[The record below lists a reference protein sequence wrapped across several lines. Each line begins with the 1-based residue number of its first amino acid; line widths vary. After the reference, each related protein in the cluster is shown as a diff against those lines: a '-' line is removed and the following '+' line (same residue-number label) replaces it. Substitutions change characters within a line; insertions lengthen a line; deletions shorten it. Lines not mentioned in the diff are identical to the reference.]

1 MQPNTLSL
9 SRFGGCPDQTSS
21 GVFISNAVE
30 GHLFIRY
37 VAVETASAQNTFFKP
52 ALVNMHLT
60 LSKMVRLNLSA
71 KPFLLWS
78 ACSSSVPCNTR
89 GSTKDVE
96 CLIAKFKTI
105 VCSQPLDLS
114 ASLIFDQSL
123 PTFEILKSFIL
134 SLLNEYP

>member
-1 MQPNTLSL
+1 MQPNSLSL

-37 VAVETASAQNTFFKP
+37 VAVETASAQNTFNP

-71 KPFLLWS
+71 KPFCCGVPAVVLCLAIPEAAQKLSNASFQNSRTLSVLNLLTFLPVWFS
-78 ACSSSVPCNTR
+78 TR
-89 GSTKDVE
+89 V
-96 CLIAKFKTI
+96 F
-105 VCSQPLDLS
+105 QPLKFS
-114 ASLIFDQSL
+114 KVSSLVF
-123 PTFEILKSFIL
+123 
-134 SLLNEYP
+134 